1 MDFVVDCN
9 ERFVLMRDPVCLR
22 MCSMLETDV
31 AGDAELVPEEAFC
44 DLEYL

>member
-1 MDFVVDCN
+1 
-9 ERFVLMRDPVCLR
+9 
-22 MCSMLETDV
+22 MLETDV